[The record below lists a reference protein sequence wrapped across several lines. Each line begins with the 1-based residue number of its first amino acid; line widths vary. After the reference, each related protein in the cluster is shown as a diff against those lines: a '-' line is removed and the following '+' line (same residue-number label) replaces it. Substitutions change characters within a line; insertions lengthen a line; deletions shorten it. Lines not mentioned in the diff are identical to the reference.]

1 MAGPAKSE
9 AMAASLATIGVA
21 EQAAERPDKSVPRG
35 FERDCAMADTIA
47 ILGDTWTFLVA
58 REAFFSARRFTDFH
72 ERLAIPRATLTAT
85 LDKLVEAGIF
95 ELRELGEARRWKG
108 YFLTERG
115 LDLYPVFIALLAF
128 GDRWLQPGCPPL
140 ALFHLECRSWFTPR
154 VVWTES
160 GESVEAQH
168 VAFGIASD
176 YWRPLTAA
184 PARQR
189 RPWRDG
195 QVVGRRPC
203 SVERTLSIIG
213 DRWTFLILREF
224 FHGNTRFD
232 EIHQNLGIAT
242 NILSGRLKNLV
253 AGGLL
258 ERGPGGAAYALTAE
272 GWDLFAPL
280 TLMKAW
286 ADRWLRAGRTPTQFF
301 CDAAGQRLTPR
312 VVCSACGGAVPARRV
327 RFITG
332 YHL

>member
-1 MAGPAKSE
+1 
-9 AMAASLATIGVA
+9 MAASPVTTGIEDAG
-21 EQAAERPDKSVPRG
+21 ERPDKAVPSGR
-35 FERDCAMADTIA
+35 ERDCAMADTIA

-72 ERLAIPRATLTAT
+72 DRLAIPRATLTAT
-85 LDKLVEAGIF
+85 LEKLLVAGIF
-95 ELRELGEARRWKG
+95 ELRELGAARRWKG

-115 LDLYPVFIALLAF
+115 LDLYPVFISLLAF

-140 ALFHLECRSWFTPR
+140 ALFHLDCRSWFSAR
-154 VVWTES
+154 IVWAET
-160 GESVEAQH
+160 GQPVDARQ
-168 VAFGIASD
+168 VTIAVGPD
-176 YWRPLTAA
+176 YWRPASAT

-224 FHGNTRFD
+224 VHGNTRFD

-258 ERGPGGAAYALTAE
+258 ERSATAYVLTTR

-286 ADRWLRAGRTPTQFF
+286 ADRWLRAGRRPTQWF
-301 CDAAGQRLTPR
+301 CGPAGERLEPR
-312 VVCSACGGAVPARRV
+312 VACSSCGGAVHARRA
-327 RFITG
+327 RFITS
-332 YHL
+332 YRF

>member
-1 MAGPAKSE
+1 VSE
-9 AMAASLATIGVA
+9 IMPDSLA
-21 EQAAERPDKSVPRG
+21 EELPRPDRIIPRG
-35 FERDCAMADTIA
+35 HERDCAMADTIA

-58 REAFFSARRFTDFH
+58 REAFFSARRFNDFH

-108 YFLTERG
+108 YFLTGRG
-115 LDLYPVFIALLAF
+115 LDLYPVFLSLLGF
-128 GDRWLQPGCPPL
+128 GDRWLQPGRPPL
-140 ALFHLECRSWFTPR
+140 ALFHLDCRSWFSPR
-154 VVWTES
+154 VVWAEN
-160 GESVEAQH
+160 GEAVDARRVSFA
-168 VAFGIASD
+168 IAPD
-176 YWRPLTAA
+176 YWRPASAA
-184 PARQR
+184 AARQR

-253 AGGLL
+253 AAGLL
-258 ERGPGGAAYALTAE
+258 ERAGGGAAYGLTPA

-280 TLMKAW
+280 ALMKAW
-286 ADRWLRAGRTPTQFF
+286 ADRWLRPGRTPTMRFL
-301 CDAAGQRLTPR
+301 DPSGRTLTPR
-312 VVCSACGGAVPARRV
+312 LVCSACGEEVPARRV
-327 RFITG
+327 RFITA
-332 YHL
+332 YQL

>member
-1 MAGPAKSE
+1 MASSVASAG
-9 AMAASLATIGVA
+9 MA
-21 EQAAERPDKSVPRG
+21 EDAAVRPDRAIPRG
-35 FERDCAMADTIA
+35 RERDCAMADTIA

-58 REAFFSARRFTDFH
+58 REAFFSARRFNDFH

-95 ELRELGEARRWKG
+95 ELRELGEARRWNG

-115 LDLYPVFIALLAF
+115 LDLYPVFLSLLAF

-140 ALFHLECRSWFTPR
+140 ALFHLDCRSWFSPR
-154 VVWTES
+154 VVWAEN
-160 GESVEAQH
+160 GEAVDARH
-168 VAFGIASD
+168 VTFAIAPD
-176 YWRPLTAA
+176 YWRAASAA

-195 QVVGRRPC
+195 HVVGRRPC

-258 ERGPGGAAYALTAE
+258 ERAAGGAAYALTPV
-272 GWDLFAPL
+272 GRDLFAPL
-280 TLMKAW
+280 ALMKAW
-286 ADRWLRAGRTPTQFF
+286 ADRWLRPGRSPTMTFLDPAGRP
-301 CDAAGQRLTPR
+301 LTPR
-312 VVCSACGGAVPARRV
+312 LVCSTCGQAVPARRV
-327 RFITG
+327 RFITA

>member
-1 MAGPAKSE
+1 
-9 AMAASLATIGVA
+9 MAASLANSTA
-21 EQAAERPDKSVPRG
+21 LDEAATRPDRTIPRG
-35 FERDCAMADTIA
+35 HERDCAMADTIA
-47 ILGDTWTFLVA
+47 ILGDTWSFLVA
-58 REAFFSARRFTDFH
+58 REAFFSARRFNDFH
-72 ERLAIPRATLTAT
+72 ERLGIPRATLTAT
-85 LDKLVEAGIF
+85 LDKLVEAEIF
-95 ELRELGEARRWKG
+95 EPRELDEARRWNG

-115 LDLYPVFIALLAF
+115 LDLYPVFLSLLAF

-140 ALFHLECRSWFTPR
+140 ALFHLDCRSWFSPR
-154 VVWTES
+154 VVWAEN
-160 GESVEAQH
+160 GKVVDARDVH
-168 VAFGIASD
+168 FAIAPD
-176 YWRPLTAA
+176 YWRPARAA

-195 QVVGRRPC
+195 QMVGRRPC

-224 FHGNTRFD
+224 FHGNERFD

-258 ERGPGGAAYALTAE
+258 ERAAGGAAYALTPA

-280 TLMKAW
+280 ALMKAW
-286 ADRWLRAGRTPTQFF
+286 ADRWLRPGRTPTLSFL
-301 CDAAGQRLTPR
+301 DPAGRILTPR
-312 VVCSACGGAVPARRV
+312 LVCPHCGEAVPARRV